1 VITGHLV
8 RVATNGTVITAI
20 TVRFDQ

>member
-1 VITGHLV
+1 VITCHLV